1 MSNNNNEV
9 KEPFDLPVDKKEK
22 KPRRKIKKERLH
34 IYLTEETINLID
46 DKSDEIGYSRS
57 VTIQLLLNY
66 AIKNFNKI
74 PNIINGL
81 K

>member
-1 MSNNNNEV
+1 MSNTNNIV
-9 KEPFDLPVDKKEK
+9 KEPFDLPADKKEK

-34 IYLTEETINLID
+34 IYLTEETINAID